1 MDFSTYY
8 KTWQN
13 ISQRNDVVKKIM
25 LNYIQV
31 NYVINING

>member
-13 ISQRNDVVKKIM
+13 ISQRNDVVDKIVCVTM
-25 LNYIQV
+25 YK
-31 NYVINING
+31 